1 MVHVLLRK
9 VCIHISRGT
18 TPDFPR
24 EIRYVKVTS
33 IRLNVI
39 YLFVM
44 YVYFIIIFLFL
55 QNIVVDSI
63 VYLCEPTI
71 VSTFRLHYMG
81 TVRLQ

>member
-1 MVHVLLRK
+1 MRK

-63 VYLCEPTI
+63 VYLLNLPLCLPLGYI
-71 VSTFRLHYMG
+71 IWVL
-81 TVRLQ
+81 

>member
-1 MVHVLLRK
+1 MRK

-18 TPDFPR
+18 TPDFRR

-71 VSTFRLHYMG
+71 VSTSRLHYMG